1 MGRDE
6 AYERVERG
14 LQERP
19 QRSGAGHGIQEPGV
33 LVRTRLEPW
42 DGERTSRQREQVS
55 ERERL
60 GELRSRGSCNVQSL
74 YRERKK
80 EGQKVRLGPGS
91 ERALP

>member
-1 MGRDE
+1 M
-6 AYERVERG
+6 
-14 LQERP
+14 
-19 QRSGAGHGIQEPGV
+19 
-33 LVRTRLEPW
+33 
-42 DGERTSRQREQVS
+42 S